1 MKLTVADDRRCLQRD
16 GKPFFWLADTL
27 WSAFTNMTD
36 EELES
41 YLILRRQQGFNVLQI
56 NILPQWD
63 RCWTPA
69 PCMPWPCKADGMFD
83 YSAPMNQDYFD
94 HAAHMC
100 EKITAYG
107 FTPALVVLWSNY
119 VPGTWASGMVSGN
132 ILPEALVGPYCR
144 KVAETFARF
153 DPVYILSGDTDLDT
167 PESAACYE
175 KVLYTM
181 RGLCPDALLTL
192 HIRGR
197 YTYLPNTLAQ
207 GVDFYL
213 YQSGHNAG
221 YPEKCYTMPGEMLAA
236 YPQKPILNSEPC
248 YEQMG
253 YSGNKY
259 GRFSAREV
267 RRAAWMSVLSGA
279 CAGVTYGAHGVWNWV
294 KPGMP
299 ANPVGGEGFDAA
311 KPWTEAMQFPGAW
324 DYGWLK
330 QLLEDHGV
338 TALLPDDRVANVI
351 KGVRHVKAPD
361 GRAGTH
367 HLSQHRDPHG
377 LHPGRPPEPAV
388 CPLQYLRA
396 AERGLDRRPH
406 YGGGPGHP
414 PHRPPGG
421 AVWGRYH
428 PHRDLPLCR
437 GYPDPGPT
445 INRKRD
451 CVCDPSNWPTP
462 LPGAASFRRP
472 TP

>member
-36 EELES
+36 QELES

-132 ILPEALVGPYCR
+132 ILPEALVEPYCR

-197 YTYLPNTLAQ
+197 YTYLPNTLAR

-361 GRAGTH
+361 GRDMLEPTTSPNTEIRMASTPDGR
-367 HLSQHRDPHG
+367 LSLLYAPFNTCVQLKGDWTGARITVVDLATRRTAH
-377 LHPGRPPEPAV
+377 PAV
-388 CPLQYLRA
+388 QYGDGITRIEICPF
-396 AERGLDRRPH
+396 AEDILILAQR
-406 YGGGPGHP
+406 
-414 PHRPPGG
+414 
-421 AVWGRYH
+421 
-428 PHRDLPLCR
+428 
-437 GYPDPGPT
+437 
-445 INRKRD
+445 
-451 CVCDPSNWPTP
+451 
-462 LPGAASFRRP
+462 
-472 TP
+472 

>member
-132 ILPEALVGPYCR
+132 ILPEALVEPYCR

-299 ANPVGGEGFDAA
+299 ANPVGA
-311 KPWTEAMQFPGAW
+311 KASTPQNPGPRPCSSPAPGTTAGSNSCW
-324 DYGWLK
+324 RT
-330 QLLEDHGV
+330 
-338 TALLPDDRVANVI
+338 TALR
-351 KGVRHVKAPD
+351 RC
-361 GRAGTH
+361 
-367 HLSQHRDPHG
+367 
-377 LHPGRPPEPAV
+377 
-388 CPLQYLRA
+388 CPTT
-396 AERGLDRRPH
+396 G
-406 YGGGPGHP
+406 
-414 PHRPPGG
+414 
-421 AVWGRYH
+421 
-428 PHRDLPLCR
+428 
-437 GYPDPGPT
+437 
-445 INRKRD
+445 
-451 CVCDPSNWPTP
+451 WPTSSR
-462 LPGAASFRRP
+462 GCAM
-472 TP
+472 